1 MSDIIIEGRGV
12 LNLHIKERK
21 TEINAMKFHF
31 SFINYT
37 RTWSSIKQ
45 SNKIQEATLNP
56 KIGQEL
62 TLSTNLYIVEF
73 FTRYCNLWRVISS
86 LHDEGVWADNK
97 DFDEVLISKCMLQDH
112 MPDNVLDAL
121 EKVNFNQKQKYEIVL
136 KMFRVS

>member
-1 MSDIIIEGRGV
+1 MIQYQAVQQDPRSY
-12 LNLHIKERK
+12 IKSQNWQR
-21 TEINAMKFHF
+21 IN
-31 SFINYT
+31 
-37 RTWSSIKQ
+37 SIHQ
-45 SNKIQEATLNP
+45 S
-56 KIGQEL
+56 
-62 TLSTNLYIVEF
+62 LYCRVF
-73 FTRYCNLWRVISS
+73 YTRYCNLLRVISS